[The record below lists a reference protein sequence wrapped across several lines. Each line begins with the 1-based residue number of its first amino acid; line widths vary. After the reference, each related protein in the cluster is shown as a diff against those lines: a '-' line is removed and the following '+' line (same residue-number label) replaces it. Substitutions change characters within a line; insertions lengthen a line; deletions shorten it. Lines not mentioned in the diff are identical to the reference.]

1 MPAPRTVLLA
11 LGILTVLAIAP
22 VAEGSIK
29 IAGNA
34 SSASFRV
41 NARGVATVTYVLNGR
56 ARSAVVYPSGRVR
69 YNRRAAGRD
78 VSFPTSSVS
87 VPMPIAVRQTRSG
100 TFFALQAWRRL
111 RRGPVELRFS
121 RWWGAPTLLT
131 LGTVCCKW
139 RSEIVRGQATYHGRP
154 IIGYRFSRS
163 GVPLDKFGR
172 NVYLDSLRAG
182 RWERMMGIVARRPVG
197 RFRLWIRPHWR
208 GEAYR
213 GRIIGPNWGRTL
225 APDAEASAPS
235 SL

>member
-1 MPAPRTVLLA
+1 MPAPRRVLLA

-34 SSASFRV
+34 SSASVSV
-41 NARGVATVTYVLNGR
+41 NARGEATVTYVQQGR
-56 ARSAVVYPSGRVR
+56 VRSAVVSSRGQVR

-78 VSFPTSSVS
+78 VSFPTSAVTL
-87 VPMPIAVRQTRSG
+87 PMPIAIRQTRSG

-111 RRGPVELRFS
+111 RGGPVELRFS
-121 RWWGAPTLLT
+121 RWRGAPTLLT
-131 LGTVCCKW
+131 LGTVCCRW

-154 IIGYRFSRS
+154 IIGYRFSRA
-163 GVPLDKFGR
+163 GVPLDEFGR
-172 NVYLDSLRAG
+172 NVYLDSLRGG
-182 RWERMMGIVARRPVG
+182 RWERMMGIVARRPAG
-197 RFRLWIRPHWR
+197 RFRLWIRPYWR

-213 GRIIGPNWGRTL
+213 GRIIGPNWGHTL
-225 APDAEASAPS
+225 APDAEASASS